1 MNFLF
6 DMTGRRVLFG
16 HGSFSKIKD
25 EVLHLNC
32 RCPMVV
38 TTPSNRLRNGLE
50 KILAP
55 LQFSV
60 YDRALMHVPYEQVR
74 HAMSVID
81 LAATD
86 CLLAVGG
93 GSSIGMAKAL
103 ALETGLPII
112 AVPTT
117 FSGSEM
123 TSIWGITENNVKKTG
138 KDGRVLPKTVLYDAE
153 LYASLPSEIAGVSA
167 INALAHCV
175 EALYAE
181 DRNPV
186 TDLMA
191 EEGAHLIADSLG
203 PSLANR
209 DDLEQFDQLLCG
221 AWMGGMVLSMTS
233 MGLHHKLCH
242 TLGGA
247 LNLPHAATHAVVLP
261 HVAFFN
267 KDYARPAMKKL
278 ARAFGVKEPDDVPGA
293 VFMLLEK
300 AGAKKALREIGMNAK
315 DMENVADLAVQKKY
329 FNPRPFGKE
338 DILSL
343 LENAYWGRTPR
354 FLNPQVRSL
363 K

>member
-103 ALETGLPII
+103 A
-112 AVPTT
+112 
-117 FSGSEM
+117 
-123 TSIWGITENNVKKTG
+123 
-138 KDGRVLPKTVLYDAE
+138 
-153 LYASLPSEIAGVSA
+153 
-167 INALAHCV
+167 
-175 EALYAE
+175 
-181 DRNPV
+181 
-186 TDLMA
+186 
-191 EEGAHLIADSLG
+191 
-203 PSLANR
+203 
-209 DDLEQFDQLLCG
+209 
-221 AWMGGMVLSMTS
+221 
-233 MGLHHKLCH
+233 
-242 TLGGA
+242 
-247 LNLPHAATHAVVLP
+247 
-261 HVAFFN
+261 
-267 KDYARPAMKKL
+267 
-278 ARAFGVKEPDDVPGA
+278 
-293 VFMLLEK
+293 
-300 AGAKKALREIGMNAK
+300 
-315 DMENVADLAVQKKY
+315 
-329 FNPRPFGKE
+329 
-338 DILSL
+338 
-343 LENAYWGRTPR
+343 
-354 FLNPQVRSL
+354 
-363 K
+363 

>member
-25 EVLHLNC
+25 EILHLNC
-32 RCPMVV
+32 HCPTVV
-38 TTPSNRLRNGLE
+38 TTPSNRLRRGLE
-50 KILAP
+50 KNLAP
-55 LQFSV
+55 LEYSV
-60 YDRALMHVPYEQVR
+60 YDKAVIHVPYEQVR

-81 LAATD
+81 LATTD

-123 TSIWGITENNVKKTG
+123 TPIWGVTENGVKKTG
-138 KDGRVLPKTVLYDAE
+138 KDERVLPKTVLYDPE
-153 LYASLPSEIAGVSA
+153 LYTSLPSEIAGVSA

-191 EEGAHLIADSLG
+191 EEGARLIGNSLG

-209 DDLEQFDQLLCG
+209 DDLEQFDHLLCG

-247 LNLPHAATHAVVLP
+247 FNLPHAATHAIVLP
-261 HVAFFN
+261 HVVFFN
-267 KDYARPAMKKL
+267 KDHAGTAMRKL
-278 ARAFGVKEPDDVPGA
+278 AQAFGVTSADEVPG
-293 VFMLLEK
+293 FIFSLLEQ
-300 AGAKKALREIGMNAK
+300 AGAKKALREIGMNPE
-315 DMENVADLAVQKKY
+315 DMEKAADLAIQKKY
-329 FNPRPFGKE
+329 NNPRPFGKK
-338 DILSL
+338 DIISI
-343 LENAYWGRTPR
+343 LENAYAGSIPA
-354 FLNPQVRSL
+354 
-363 K
+363 